1 MKSFRTEHETPVVQK
16 DIIELEK
23 KIHAYKFGL
32 VDEDKFRSLRLARG
46 IYGQRQPGV
55 QMIRIK
61 LPYGKTSAKQLNR
74 IADVSDTYS
83 TGNLHITT
91 RQDIQ
96 IHYVSLDKT
105 PELWEELEKDNVTI
119 REACG
124 NTVRNVTSSE
134 LAGVDPNEPFDVS
147 PISQA
152 IFEYFLRNPICQEMG
167 RKFKISV
174 SSSEKDTALA
184 YMHDIGLIPILK
196 NDQKHYKVFVGGG
209 LGSQVRLADE
219 VPYLIPENEI
229 IPFIEATIR
238 VFDRHGERKNRM
250 KARLKF
256 LVKDFGWD
264 KFLELV
270 EAEKQVLPNKTVEIP
285 RDANNYQPKKPS
297 TEVPNVEL
305 DFLKYNQWLKQNV
318 FEQKQKDFY
327 TIGVKVR
334 LGNFNTKQARKL
346 AELIDKYAESEIRF
360 TLRQNFI
367 IRSVHEDFLPIF
379 FSELSQIGFAEL
391 GYNSLS
397 DITACPG
404 TDTCNLGIANS
415 TDLANALEQV
425 IINDYQ
431 DLVEKH
437 DLKIKISGCMNS
449 CGQHMMAHIGFQG
462 MSLKTKDKKV
472 APAVQILLGGEN
484 KGNGQAS
491 FADKVIKIPSKRAT
505 IALQYILNDFKDNAG
520 SLNFSEYYEKQGKIY
535 FYDLLK
541 PLADASTITENE
553 LLDWGKTEHY
563 KKEIGVGECAG
574 VQVDLI
580 ATLLQESDEKI
591 ALAEEALNQNL
602 FADSI
607 YHSYTVFINSAKA
620 ILTKDDF
627 KTNSYASIINNFEEE
642 YINSNKIE
650 LPFSTPFS
658 ELVNQIQKAEPKKEF
673 AIQYLEYARTFHN
686 TIKN

>member
-184 YMHDIGLIPILK
+184 YMHDIGLIPVLE
-196 NDQKHYKVFVGGG
+196 NNQKHYKVFVGGG

-219 VPYLIPENEI
+219 VPYVIPENEV

-256 LVKDFGWD
+256 LVKDIGWD
-264 KFLELV
+264 NFLELV
-270 EAEKQVLPNKTVEIP
+270 EAEKKVLPNQTVEIP
-285 RDANNYQPKKPS
+285 RDENPYQPIKPK

-334 LGNFNTKQARKL
+334 LGNFNTQQARKL
-346 AELIDKYAESEIRF
+346 AELIEKYAESEIRF

-367 IRSVHEDFLPIF
+367 IRSVHEDFLPVF
-379 FSELSQIGFAEL
+379 FNELSKIGLAEL

-425 IINDYQ
+425 IVNEYQ

-484 KGNGQAS
+484 KGNGKAS

-505 IALQYILNDFKDNAG
+505 VALQLILNDFKENAD
-520 SLNFSEYYEKQGKIY
+520 SLTFSEYYEKQGKIY

-580 ATLLQESDEKI
+580 ATLLQESEEKI
-591 ALAEEALNQNL
+591 ALAKEALSQNL

-642 YINSNKIE
+642 YINSNKIK
-650 LPFSTPFS
+650 LPFTIPFS
-658 ELVNQIQKAEPKKEF
+658 ELVNQIQKSEPKKEF
-673 AIQYLEYARTFHN
+673 AIQYLEYAQTFHKK
-686 TIKN
+686 IKN

>member
-1 MKSFRTEHETPVVQK
+1 
-16 DIIELEK
+16 
-23 KIHAYKFGL
+23 
-32 VDEDKFRSLRLARG
+32 
-46 IYGQRQPGV
+46 
-55 QMIRIK
+55 
-61 LPYGKTSAKQLNR
+61 
-74 IADVSDTYS
+74 
-83 TGNLHITT
+83 
-91 RQDIQ
+91 
-96 IHYVSLDKT
+96 
-105 PELWEELEKDNVTI
+105 
-119 REACG
+119 
-124 NTVRNVTSSE
+124 
-134 LAGVDPNEPFDVS
+134 
-147 PISQA
+147 
-152 IFEYFLRNPICQEMG
+152 MG

-184 YMHDIGLIPILK
+184 YMHDIGLIPVLE
-196 NDQKHYKVFVGGG
+196 NNQKHYKVFVGGG

-219 VPYLIPENEI
+219 VPYVIPENEV

-256 LVKDFGWD
+256 LVKDIGWD
-264 KFLELV
+264 NFLELV
-270 EAEKQVLPNKTVEIP
+270 EAEKKVLPNQTVEIP
-285 RDANNYQPKKPS
+285 RDENPYQPIKPK

-334 LGNFNTKQARKL
+334 LGNFNTQQARKL
-346 AELIDKYAESEIRF
+346 AELIEKYAESEIRF

-367 IRSVHEDFLPIF
+367 IRSVHEDFLPVF
-379 FSELSQIGFAEL
+379 FNELSKIGLAEL

-425 IINDYQ
+425 IVNEYQ

-484 KGNGQAS
+484 KGNGKAS

-505 IALQYILNDFKDNAG
+505 VALQLILNDFKENTD
-520 SLNFSEYYEKQGKIY
+520 SLTFSEYYEKQGKIY

-553 LLDWGKTEHY
+553 LLDWGKSEHY
-563 KKEIGVGECAG
+563 KKEIGVGDCAG

-580 ATLLQESDEKI
+580 ATLLQESEEKI
-591 ALAEEALNQNL
+591 ALAKVALSQNL

-620 ILTKDDF
+620 ILTKNDF

-642 YINSNKIE
+642 YINSNKIK
-650 LPFSTPFS
+650 LPFTIPFS
-658 ELVNQIQKAEPKKEF
+658 ELVNQIQKSEPKKEF
-673 AIQYLEYARTFHN
+673 AIQYLEYAQTFHKI
-686 TIKN
+686 IKN